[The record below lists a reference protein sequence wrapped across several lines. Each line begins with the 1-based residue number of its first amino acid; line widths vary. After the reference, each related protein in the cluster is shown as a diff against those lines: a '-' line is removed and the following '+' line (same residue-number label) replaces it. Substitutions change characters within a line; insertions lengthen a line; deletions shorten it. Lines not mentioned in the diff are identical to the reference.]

1 MDLLRPGGYLG
12 RMNRTERLAAIVL
25 RLQAR
30 SLVRARDLADEF
42 EVGLRTI
49 YRDMEALAESGVP
62 LRAEAGVGY
71 ALERG
76 WKLPPLSLT
85 AAEAASLLVACRI
98 AERGEGR
105 EAAAQARQALA
116 KVRAALAAPER
127 DYVERLE
134 AGVEA
139 FTGLEAPA
147 PAAAS
152 ALAVL
157 RDAVAGGKLV
167 RLTYTSSDGELS
179 ERVVE
184 PLGLYRERSGWRL
197 VAWCRLREG
206 YRQFVASRI
215 AEAVPEGGRF
225 DRSLRPSAAELLEIV
240 GEASPH
246 FEARLVCLAGA
257 ASPLKEAAYAV
268 RSERLED
275 GRAELEIVA
284 GDADWFARATLGAA
298 SGLVSVSPPELAEA
312 YARQARLAL
321 EAALACRRGAE
332 DC

>member
-1 MDLLRPGGYLG
+1 
-12 RMNRTERLAAIVL
+12 MNRTERLAAIVL
-25 RLQAR
+25 RLQSR
-30 SLVRARDLADEF
+30 SLVRARDLAGEF

-62 LRAEAGVGY
+62 LRSEAGVGY

-76 WKLPPLSLT
+76 WKMPPLSLT

-98 AERGEGR
+98 AERGEGS

-116 KVRAALAAPER
+116 KVRAALAESER
-127 DYVERLE
+127 GYVERLE

-139 FTGLEAPA
+139 FPGIAAPRPAEAA
-147 PAAAS
+147 T
-152 ALAVL
+152 LAVL
-157 RDAVAGGKLV
+157 RDAVAEGLLV
-167 RLTYTSSDGELS
+167 RLTYASSGGERS

-197 VAWCRLREG
+197 IAWCRLRSG

-215 AEAVPEGGRF
+215 EAAVPEGGRF
-225 DRSLRPSAAELLEIV
+225 DRSLRPSAAELLEIL

-246 FEARLVCLAGA
+246 FEARLVCRPEAAG
-257 ASPLKEAAYAV
+257 PLKEAAYAV
-268 RSERLED
+268 RSERSEG
-275 GRAELEIVA
+275 GRAELVLVA

-298 SGLVSVSPPELAEA
+298 RDLLSVSPPELAEA
-312 YARQARLAL
+312 YVRQATLAL
-321 EAALACRRGAE
+321 EAALASRPESKGC
-332 DC
+332 